1 MKIKIEIEISNLKSE
16 RQNFGGK
23 NRKLDKMVNL
33 LQGTSENFEFFK
45 LFSKG
50 NKWRLLYYPDLN
62 RIRCSPYFFKYNIW
76 VQSCLLAREIL
87 DIFNYHHLFSGQKYR
102 GFKFTCRFLYEKDWN
117 ITTVKHF
124 FEIFIERPSN
134 LLSGHL
140 HGLWISTKTP

>member
-16 RQNFGGK
+16 SQNFGGK

-62 RIRCSPYFFKYNIW
+62 RLEIFDVLHN
-76 VQSCLLAREIL
+76 LL
-87 DIFNYHHLFSGQKYR
+87 
-102 GFKFTCRFLYEKDWN
+102 N
-117 ITTVKHF
+117 ITYELKVVY
-124 FEIFIERPSN
+124 
-134 LLSGHL
+134 
-140 HGLWISTKTP
+140 